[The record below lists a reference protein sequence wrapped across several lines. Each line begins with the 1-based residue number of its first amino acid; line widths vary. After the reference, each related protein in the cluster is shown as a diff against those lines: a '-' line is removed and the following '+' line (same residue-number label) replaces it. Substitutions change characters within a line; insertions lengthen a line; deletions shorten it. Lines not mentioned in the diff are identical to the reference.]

1 VTFPESRAARPF
13 LFRLLLVF
21 AVLSSSPL
29 AASEPDPLL
38 FGKVVGEIRISKLKH
53 TREDLVRRSLYSKVG
68 EPYRE
73 ENETIDRE
81 RLDRIGAFSD
91 IAFEISERDG
101 GVVLDVM
108 LRETTP
114 WIPLITADITDAD
127 GLTLGPGVKAVNL
140 LGRGIYLSAS
150 ARFGQSTTVELL
162 SESPW
167 LPGGDWAY
175 RFQGRYRDGFDDLRE
190 FEETSLE
197 ADLLIGRP
205 LENNMGYGIRL
216 GFLSLGSDRE
226 GVTLSEDNRDDTP
239 SLGIVIG
246 YDSRDL
252 WSDPHRGWW
261 LQAEVRKNG
270 GILGGDG
277 DWWSLIYDVRRYQ
290 PIRPRHTLQ
299 LASYATVQSGEVGT
313 DIPSYRTFFI
323 GGTNSVRG
331 WDTGS
336 REGKNELLN
345 TFEYR
350 WNVKEP
356 RAFTLFNRFTAY
368 AGLQLAL
375 LADVGLAWDDRGDV
389 SSDNLIGG
397 VGAGLR
403 LLIPFINV
411 LRFDVAYG
419 ERGASFNLH
428 IGGLEKVEKQRE
440 RIR

>member
-1 VTFPESRAARPF
+1 MCFPFDRSGIPL
-13 LFRLLLVF
+13 LFRL
-21 AVLSSSPL
+21 VLTGVVISSAPL
-29 AASEPDPLL
+29 NASEGDPSPS
-38 FGKVVGEIRISKLKH
+38 GRVVGEIRISKLEH
-53 TREDLVRRSLYSKVG
+53 TKEDLVRRSLYSKVG
-68 EPYRE
+68 EPYRK
-73 ENETIDRE
+73 ENAAIDRE
-81 RLDRIGAFSD
+81 RLDRLGVFS
-91 IAFEISERDG
+91 EISFKTSERDG
-101 GVVLDVM
+101 GILLDVR

-150 ARFGQSTTVELL
+150 ARLGQATTVELL

-167 LPGGDWAY
+167 LPGGDWAF

-205 LENNMGYGIRL
+205 LEDNLGYGIRL

-226 GVTLSEDNRDDTP
+226 SVTLSADGRDNTP

-299 LASYATVQSGEVGT
+299 LASYATVQGGEVGT
-313 DIPSYRTFFI
+313 DLPSYRTFFI

-356 RAFTLFNRFTAY
+356 RAFTLFNRFTAH
-368 AGLQLAL
+368 AGIQVAF
-375 LADVGLAWDDRGDV
+375 LADIGLAWDDRGDV
-389 SSDNLIGG
+389 SYDNLIAGI
-397 VGAGLR
+397 GAGIR
-403 LLIPFINV
+403 LLVPFINV

-419 ERGASFNLH
+419 ERGASINLH
-428 IGGLEKVEKQRE
+428 VGGLEKVEKQRE